1 MTFTDLPSR
10 LQEALAKRDYDKPT
24 DVQAAVLEPE
34 ALGRDLVVSAQ
45 TGSGK
50 TVAFGL
56 AMAAQLLDDQGL
68 LRPASGPLA
77 LVIAPTRE
85 LALQV
90 SRELEW
96 LYGLAGARVATCV
109 GGMNPSHER
118 KILRSGATIVVGTP
132 GRLRDH
138 LERGALDLS
147 ALAVVVLD
155 EADEML
161 DMGFREELE
170 AILDAS
176 PDARR
181 TLLFSATMPRP
192 IEALAKRYQ
201 TNALRIATVD
211 KGRSHEDITY
221 QAVTVSPPE
230 VEKAVVN
237 LLRYHEPDTAI
248 LFCATRES
256 VRRLHATLQ
265 ERGFSVVALSGEHS
279 QQERNQALQALRD
292 KRARVCVATD
302 VAARGLDL
310 PSLSL
315 VVHVE
320 IPRDAESLQHR
331 SGRTGRAGKKG
342 TAVLIVPFPRRK
354 RVESML
360 RHANVKPQWTD
371 APDREAIKAKDR
383 ERLLEKL
390 TQPVDIRD
398 SDRELAAQLLEKR
411 DPTELA
417 AMLVQAHR
425 AKMPEPEELMPNTPE
440 ARRAAQKERHRP
452 GFEDTVWFRMDIG
465 RKRNADPR
473 WILPLLCRRGQIT
486 RNEIG
491 AIRIGPDETFVQI
504 PRPISDKFEEATK
517 RTAGNGG
524 DEENIE
530 FTRSDHGPRVPAR
543 ANRKGRSDGGS
554 KRTKAKP
561 FGKAGG
567 HHGKAKTG
575 GGFTGEPGGKFGKKP
590 KPPSKSKTK
599 SKTGGKNRG
608 KPDFSKK
615 KGAKPFVKKSDS

>member
-10 LQEALAKRDYDKPT
+10 LQEALSQRDYNNPT

-34 ALGRDLVVSAQ
+34 ALGRDLIVSAQ

-56 AMAAQLLDDQGL
+56 AMASELLDENGA
-68 LRPASGPLA
+68 LRFAEGPQA
-77 LVIAPTRE
+77 LVIAPIRE

-90 SRELEW
+90 SRELAW
-96 LYGLAGARVATCV
+96 LYGVAGARVATCV
-109 GGMNPSHER
+109 GGMNPQHER
-118 KILRSGATIVVGTP
+118 KVLRSGATIVVGTP

-147 ALAVVVLD
+147 ALSAVVLD

-170 AILDAS
+170 AILDAA
-176 PDARR
+176 PEQRR
-181 TLLFSATMPRP
+181 TLLFSATMPKP

-354 RVESML
+354 RFESML
-360 RHANVKPQWTD
+360 RHANIKPQWTD
-371 APDREAIKAKDR
+371 APDREGIKAKDR

-440 ARRAAQKERHRP
+440 ARRAAQKEKHRP

-473 WILPLLCRRGQIT
+473 WILPLLCRRGHIT

-504 PRPISDKFEEATK
+504 PRPISDRFEEATK
-517 RTAGNGG
+517 RTAGSGG

-530 FTRSDHGPRVPAR
+530 FTRSEHGPRVPAR
-543 ANRKGRSDGGS
+543 ANRKGRSDTRPKGA
-554 KRTKAKP
+554 KAKP

-567 HHGKAKTG
+567 GHGHGKHGDKHRDK
-575 GGFTGEPGGKFGKKP
+575 PGGKFGG

-599 SKTGGKNRG
+599 AKSGGKNRG
-608 KPDFSKK
+608 KPDFAKK
-615 KGAKPFVKKSDS
+615 KGTKPNRKPAGG